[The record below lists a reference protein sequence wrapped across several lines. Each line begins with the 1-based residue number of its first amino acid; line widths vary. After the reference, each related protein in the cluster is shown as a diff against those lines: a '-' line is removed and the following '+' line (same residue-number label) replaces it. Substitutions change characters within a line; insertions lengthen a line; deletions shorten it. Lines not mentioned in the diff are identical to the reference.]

1 VLRVNRA
8 ESQRE
13 FDALR
18 RSANRSQPY
27 GSYARVDRV
36 TKWFDLES
44 VFRPGGRPYK
54 ESQNN
59 GS

>member
-1 VLRVNRA
+1 MLRVNRA

-27 GSYARVDRV
+27 GSYARVDRL
-36 TKWFDLES
+36 TKPFDLAS
-44 VFRPGGRPYK
+44 AFRPRGRPYE